1 MADIDAEIQRRL
13 QSASRAFGRL
23 RERVFDVRD
32 LSTKKMTLVYKAVIL
47 PTLLIYGSETWV
59 TYQRHLKALEKYINV
74 AFDGFSTLNGKTGA
88 PT

>member
-59 TYQRHLKALEKYINV
+59 TYQLTLLPTPPERPGEV
-74 AFDGFSTLNGKTGA
+74 PSTLPSTDS
-88 PT
+88 PH